1 MNFCCED
8 FFFGLGFALYNMKKK
23 IITKKENC
31 YEEDQSFFSTFI
43 LLNDWFK
50 KSSVFIMFYKGYPL
64 DTFQAGI

>member
-1 MNFCCED
+1 
-8 FFFGLGFALYNMKKK
+8 MKK
-23 IITKKENC
+23 INHFLVHL
-31 YEEDQSFFSTFI
+31 S

>member
-1 MNFCCED
+1 
-8 FFFGLGFALYNMKKK
+8 MKILFWSWICFIQYEKENYY
-23 IITKKENC
+23 KKENC